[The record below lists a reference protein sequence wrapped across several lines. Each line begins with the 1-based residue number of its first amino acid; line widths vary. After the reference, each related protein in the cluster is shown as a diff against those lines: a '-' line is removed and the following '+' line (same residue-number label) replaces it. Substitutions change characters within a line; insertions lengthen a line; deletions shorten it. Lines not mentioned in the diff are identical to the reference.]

1 MRRMRELIEQVQAAH
16 PRDRFFEKIEIT
28 WAASPQA
35 RAQYEAYDRAFRTMD
50 EQSWSELKCKALK
63 HFLDHRK
70 GQLKQGFFNQLN
82 EAFAYQ
88 HLTRRG
94 YRGIEVLRED
104 GKVKPDL
111 QYMLGR
117 QRAFCEVKTIGI
129 SQEQL
134 ARWEARSAFHGSIYS
149 ELSSG
154 FLSKLH
160 GTITNAWNQIRSQG
174 SGGFIYLV
182 VLFDDFTLMYYDR
195 YRTQIQKLLVAHDAP
210 SVHVKIGLLGRRK
223 ISKSPA

>member
-1 MRRMRELIEQVQAAH
+1 MRRMRELIAQVQASH
-16 PRDRFFEKIEIT
+16 PRDRFFASIETT
-28 WAASPQA
+28 WTASRQA
-35 RAQYEAYDRAFRTMD
+35 RAQYAAYDRAFQTMD

-94 YRGIEVLRED
+94 YAGVRVLRED

-111 QYMLGR
+111 EYIVDG

-134 ARWEARSAFHGSIYS
+134 ARWEERGAFSGSIYS
-149 ELSSG
+149 ELSAG
-154 FLSKLH
+154 FLNKLN
-160 GTITNAWNQIRSQG
+160 GTITNAWSQITSQEAR
-174 SGGFIYLV
+174 GFIYLV

-195 YRTQIQKLLVAHDAP
+195 YRAQIQQLLTAHEAP
-210 SVHVKIGLLGRRK
+210 SIHVKVGLLGRRK
-223 ISKSPA
+223 TSKSPA